1 MKSANAHNPEKS
13 RIFCLFSLVQRAA
26 TPYEGSSDELDH
38 GHFKNRRKSN
48 TAIKSRTS
56 WQKWRIAHL
65 ALAVVDV
72 QSTRSNP
79 RLRFQVCNTTNPK
92 LAGEI
97 YVDSEVTRCFARDFY
112 RLASVRLALWRASA
126 GSETTCRETAREEE
140 QSRRRFLR
148 RRFGH
153 RPGQTGDLHTQTPS
167 TQIGDKIRSQI

>member
-13 RIFCLFSLVQRAA
+13 CKFCLVSLDQRAA

-56 WQKWRIAHL
+56 WRKGSIAHL
-65 ALAVVDV
+65 DLAVVDI
-72 QSTRSNP
+72 QFTRSNP
-79 RLRFQVCNTTNPK
+79 RLRFQVCNATNPK
-92 LAGEI
+92 LAREI
-97 YVDSEVTRCFARDFY
+97 YVDSEVTRYVARDLY
-112 RLASVRLALWRASA
+112 RLASVRLALWRACA
-126 GSETTCRETAREEE
+126 GSETTGRETAREEE

-153 RPGQTGDLHTQTPS
+153 RPG
-167 TQIGDKIRSQI
+167 